1 MRLFFLLLL
10 CSACAMAQEKPVYT
24 DARNFQFIGKGLPTD
39 PVYVRLD
46 TVQTRP
52 MTQAVKYLSTHSAG
66 IAVLF
71 QTNSPYIRARW
82 QLAKGLFYANIT
94 PIAHSGLDLYCLNKG
109 RWQWCGVGRPGDKDT
124 LNEGPLVANMDTAMK
139 QFLLYLPIY
148 NQVTSLEI
156 GVAPG
161 ATISRVE
168 KPAVDTTRR
177 VVIYGSSILQ
187 GASAGRAGMAYPSI
201 LQRRTGWEFI
211 NLGFSGNGKMEFPV
225 AELLATMPAK
235 VFVLDCIPNPSPEE
249 IRERAYPFIK
259 HLLTKR
265 PEVPVLLVETA
276 FREHGYFDQKA
287 GEVVREK
294 NDVIRDVYTKLK
306 SEGFKQLHY
315 LPATGLIGHDHEA
328 TIDGTHLTDLGFM
341 RQAEVMLPLLE
352 KLMKKSAPAK

>member
-39 PVYVRLD
+39 PMYVRLD
-46 TVQTRP
+46 TVQTKP
-52 MTQAVKYLSTHSAG
+52 MTDAVKYLSTHSAG

-82 QLAKGLFYANIT
+82 QLAKRQFYANIT

-109 RWQWCGVGRPGDKDT
+109 RWQWCGMGRPGDRDT
-124 LNEGPLVANMDTAMK
+124 LNDAPLVANMDTAMK

-161 ATISRVE
+161 TTIARIE
-168 KPAVDTTRR
+168 KPAVDTAKR

-187 GASAGRAGMAYPSI
+187 GASATRAGMAYPSI
-201 LQRRTGWEFI
+201 LQRKTGWEFI

-235 VFVLDCIPNPSPEE
+235 VFVLDCIPNPSADE

-265 PEVPVLLVETA
+265 PGVPILLVETA
-276 FREHGYFDQKA
+276 PREQGYFDLKVAQ
-287 GEVVREK
+287 VVKEK
-294 NDVIRDVYTKLK
+294 NNVIRDVYIKLK
-306 SEGFKQLHY
+306 GEGFKQLYY
-315 LPATGLIGHDHEA
+315 LPGKDLIGHDHEA
-328 TIDGTHLTDLGFM
+328 TIDGTHLTDIGFM
-341 RQAEVMLPLLE
+341 RQAEVMLPLLQQ
-352 KLMKKSAPAK
+352 LMKKSASAK